1 MTNLFGE
8 EENNTGY
15 RVLARKY
22 RPTVFEDLIGQEALV
37 RTLSNAIKTGRLA
50 HAFLLT
56 GIRGVG
62 KTTTARLI
70 ARALNCVGPDGNG
83 GPTIQPC
90 GECANCKMIT
100 EDRHMDVIEMDAASR
115 TGVESMRELID
126 TVHYAPTN
134 ARYKIYIID
143 EVHMLSNSA
152 FNALLKTLEEPPPHV
167 KFIFAT
173 TELRKIPV
181 TILSRCQTF
190 DLKRIDADELTQH
203 LSKICGKESVE
214 AEETALQ
221 LIANAAEGSVR
232 DSLSLLDQA
241 IAHGTDEDGKAL
253 VKEEAVRSML
263 GLADRSRSFQLL
275 EQLLAGETKE
285 ALHSFKAQYDDGADP
300 IYLLQELME
309 LVHLTTR
316 VKLVP
321 DLAESAELAEQE
333 RKYAKKLAEKLGVAE
348 LTRNWQ
354 LLSKGLSE
362 AQHAPNPYMAAEMVL
377 IRVMHAASLPSPAE
391 VIQTLQEGKLENS
404 GPVPSGGGAQANAV
418 AATPPSAPSYNG
430 GGSSGG
436 SRPQAMAKPLETAP
450 VPQNEPVA
458 QVQPQPQTEVSP
470 LVGLATFEEMV
481 SLFQERKEPILWSHL
496 FQNVHLVKFERGR
509 VEVRPASNVPS
520 DFAGNVGKLLTEWT
534 GERWIVAI
542 SSQSGESTLKEQAD
556 AAKQARLD
564 DAAQHPLVQ
573 SLVGAFEGAK
583 VIDIATRAPL
593 PVADVIDA
601 ETMEN
606 PEEESE

>member
-1 MTNLFGE
+1 
-8 EENNTGY
+8 
-15 RVLARKY
+15 
-22 RPTVFEDLIGQEALV
+22 
-37 RTLSNAIKTGRLA
+37 
-50 HAFLLT
+50 
-56 GIRGVG
+56 
-62 KTTTARLI
+62 
-70 ARALNCVGPDGNG
+70 
-83 GPTIQPC
+83 
-90 GECANCKMIT
+90 
-100 EDRHMDVIEMDAASR
+100 
-115 TGVESMRELID
+115 
-126 TVHYAPTN
+126 
-134 ARYKIYIID
+134 
-143 EVHMLSNSA
+143 
-152 FNALLKTLEEPPPHV
+152 
-167 KFIFAT
+167 
-173 TELRKIPV
+173 
-181 TILSRCQTF
+181 
-190 DLKRIDADELTQH
+190 
-203 LSKICGKESVE
+203 
-214 AEETALQ
+214 
-221 LIANAAEGSVR
+221 
-232 DSLSLLDQA
+232 
-241 IAHGTDEDGKAL
+241 
-253 VKEEAVRSML
+253 
-263 GLADRSRSFQLL
+263 
-275 EQLLAGETKE
+275 
-285 ALHSFKAQYDDGADP
+285 SFKAQYDDGADP